1 MTKLSSAARAAINAG
16 HELVNALL
24 NDLTPLDR
32 EKLLMFMLAG
42 APSALTIR
50 WVDGRVE
57 LRVGLTPDD
66 SPPLTVLALD
76 FNKTSTEA
84 NHAAH

>member
-16 HELVNALL
+16 HELVGELVNELSP
-24 NDLTPLDR
+24 DDR
-32 EKLLMFMLAG
+32 EKLRLFMTAG
-42 APSALTIR
+42 APAALTIR

-84 NHAAH
+84 NHVAH